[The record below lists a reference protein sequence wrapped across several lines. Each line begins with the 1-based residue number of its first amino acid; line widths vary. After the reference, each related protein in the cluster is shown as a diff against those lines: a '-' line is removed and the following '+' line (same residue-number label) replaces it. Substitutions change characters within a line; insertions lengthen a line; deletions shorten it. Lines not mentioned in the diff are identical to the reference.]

1 MAGPE
6 TRRESAAKTPY
17 RIVFVC
23 SGNICRSPTAE
34 VVMRSLIDQAGLG
47 ELIDVRSAGMGDWH
61 VGEQADPRTLTA
73 MRNRGYDGSAHR
85 ARQFE
90 REWFD
95 HFDSVIALDT
105 GHLRALQRIA
115 PERQRDKVR
124 LLLSFD
130 PQAGSSDVP
139 DPYYGGKQGFDDVL
153 AMIERACRA
162 MFDELRR
169 DLAA

>member
-1 MAGPE
+1 M
-6 TRRESAAKTPY
+6 AKTPY

-34 VVMRSLIDQAGLG
+34 VVMRSLIDHAGLG
-47 ELIDVRSAGMGDWH
+47 DRIDVRSAGMGDWH

-73 MRNRGYDGSAHR
+73 MRNRGYDGSTHR

-90 REWFD
+90 REWFE

-105 GHLRALQRIA
+105 SHLRALQRIA
-115 PERQRDKVR
+115 PERHRDKVR

-130 PQAGSSDVP
+130 PQAASADVP

-153 AMIERACRA
+153 VMIEQACQA
-162 MFDELRR
+162 MLDELRR